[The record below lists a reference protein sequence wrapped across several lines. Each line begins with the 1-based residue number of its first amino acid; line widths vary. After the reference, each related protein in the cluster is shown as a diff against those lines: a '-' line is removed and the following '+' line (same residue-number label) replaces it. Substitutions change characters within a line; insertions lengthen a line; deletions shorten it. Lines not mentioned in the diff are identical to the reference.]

1 MSYRVPVLMFGVPHV
16 CLQAFAFAFLRVL
29 NFATLFSQLLILHM
43 STKNFEKFHR
53 KFLDL
58 ELCKVGP
65 VDFGRNVVICI
76 DLHDKYKGESFENQW
91 KCMQNQHISTKT
103 NWSNFAQ
110 LQIEKISMIFSQN
123 FGNHV

>member
-1 MSYRVPVLMFGVPHV
+1 MF
-16 CLQAFAFAFLRVL
+16 
-29 NFATLFSQLLILHM
+29 
-43 STKNFEKFHR
+43 TKICEAIHR

-76 DLHDKYKGESFENQW
+76 DLHDKYKGESLENQW
-91 KCMQNQHISTKT
+91 KCMQNQHISTKI

-110 LQIEKISMIFSQN
+110 LQIEKFLMIFFKI
-123 FGNHV
+123 FGKHV